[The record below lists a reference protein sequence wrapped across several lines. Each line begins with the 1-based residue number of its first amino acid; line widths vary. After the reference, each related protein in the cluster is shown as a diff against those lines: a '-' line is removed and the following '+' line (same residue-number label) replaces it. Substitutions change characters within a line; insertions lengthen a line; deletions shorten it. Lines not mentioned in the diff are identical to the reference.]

1 MDLPRITIV
10 TPCFNGARYIGEAVE
25 SLRRQA
31 YPDLEHIVMDAG
43 SIDGTLAL
51 LGGFPDIRVVS
62 EPDEGA
68 HDAMNKGI
76 ALARGDVIGFLN
88 TDDLYPDG
96 LLLAVGR
103 AFAEDPALD
112 VAVGGSIVFQDG
124 EGGRRV
130 VVARR
135 YAAGNGFSL
144 AELAFGAPGINGRF
158 FRRRVFEQ
166 VGTFDNRYY
175 IAADRDFLLRVAF
188 RGCAARNLGRIG
200 IHYRLHSDSAT
211 INAER
216 RQLETI
222 TREHVRMSRELV
234 TKRSGV
240 LRRRLLAWHAF
251 EAIKLAWICLQTGR
265 PGEASRVLIG
275 LGLRHPFLPFHVA
288 RGLFMRRGVRRTERR
303 DTATLTAD
311 LV

>member
-10 TPCFNGARYIGEAVE
+10 TPCFNGARYIGEAIE

-43 SIDGTLAL
+43 STDGTLAL
-51 LGGFPDIRVVS
+51 LGGFPDVRIVS

-68 HDAMNKGI
+68 HDAMNKGV
-76 ALARGDVIGFLN
+76 ARAQGEVIGFLN

-96 LLLAVGR
+96 LLLAVGQ

-112 VAVGGSIVFQDG
+112 VAVGGSIVFEDD
-124 EGGRRV
+124 ERGRRV
-130 VVARR
+130 LVARR
-135 YAAGNGFSL
+135 YTAEDGFSL

-166 VGTFDNRYY
+166 VGTFDNGYY
-175 IAADRDFLLRVAF
+175 IAADRHFLLRVAF
-188 RGCAARNLGRIG
+188 HGCAARNLGRVG
-200 IHYRLHSDSAT
+200 IHYRLHSASAT

-216 RQLETI
+216 RQFEAI

-234 TKRSGV
+234 EKTAG
-240 LRRRLLAWHAF
+240 LARRRLLAWHAF
-251 EAIKLAWICLQTGR
+251 ETTKLAWIRFRAGNA
-265 PGEASRVLIG
+265 GEA
-275 LGLRHPFLPFHVA
+275 LGLLIALASRHPLFPLHLA
-288 RGLFMRRGVRRTERR
+288 RGIRLRRGVRRTERR
-303 DTATLTAD
+303 ETTMAAAALA
-311 LV
+311 